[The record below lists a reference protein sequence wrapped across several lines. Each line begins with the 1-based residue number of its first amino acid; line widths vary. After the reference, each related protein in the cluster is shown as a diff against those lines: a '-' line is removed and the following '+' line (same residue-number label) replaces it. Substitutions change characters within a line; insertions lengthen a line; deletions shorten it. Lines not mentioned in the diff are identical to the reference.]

1 MNWFWLNIPL
11 GVVMTLIAAGLP
23 MWVLLKYPEEG
34 ARTKHAEAVPVQR
47 HAHVR
52 TNAGPSASAALIS
65 SRVIPSR

>member
-11 GVVMTLIAAGLP
+11 GVLITAFTVGLP
-23 MWVLLKYPEEG
+23 LWVMLKFPEVE
-34 ARTKHAEAVPVQR
+34 AKVEHAVTAIEHR
-47 HAHVR
+47 HAHVP

>member
-1 MNWFWLNIPL
+1 MNWFWLNVPL

-34 ARTKHAEAVPVQR
+34 AKAKRVEVAAEQR
-47 HAHVR
+47 HAHAR